1 MIEMR
6 YNLVLPNFN
15 CLYWQP
21 EYDLVALDTAKKCC
35 KLSRLGIMT
44 IDHRKKHLGLPLWTP
59 DICNLN
65 MQFYNVIKLFLV
77 RNSQP

>member
-1 MIEMR
+1 MR
-6 YNLVLPNFN
+6 HNLALPKLN
-15 CLYWQP
+15 CKP
-21 EYDLVALDTAKKCC
+21 EYDLLTLDMAKKCF

-65 MQFYNVIKLFLV
+65 VQFYNGIKLFLV
-77 RNSQP
+77 RNIQP